1 MVISTFWTAL
11 PGPGR
16 RALEEAG
23 TSVLIRQGAFLTRQH
38 NRSSQV
44 YVLRSGAVQVWVDQA
59 GERVIL
65 DVLGPGDLVGELEAV
80 DGGVRE
86 ANVEALTPVQA
97 LVLPADR
104 FRTVLNADPEW
115 VWAVA
120 GVLAERLRD
129 ANELRI
135 SHFPDN
141 AERRLGTR
149 LLRLFARFGDPAED
163 GTVVV
168 RLPVCQQDLGRW
180 AGMGRRKVAQ
190 ILAGERVRGGLA
202 VTRNMIIARSPD
214 VLHRLAGDDED
225 LEDLAPG
232 APNPGAPN
240 PGAPNPGAANPGAAS
255 PGAANPGGAEPEGG
269 WRS

>member
-1 MVISTFWTAL
+1 MDIGTFWAEL

-23 TSVLIRQGAFLTRQH
+23 TSVLIRQGAFLMRQH

-44 YVLRSGAVQVWVDQA
+44 YVLRSGAVEVWVDRA

-86 ANVEALTPVQA
+86 ASVEALTPVQA

-104 FRTVLNADPEW
+104 FRTVLNGDPEW

-135 SHFPDN
+135 SHFPDD

-149 LLRLFARFGDPAED
+149 LIRLFARFGDPAD
-163 GTVVV
+163 GALVV
-168 RLPVCQQDLGRW
+168 RLPVSQQDLGRW

-190 ILAGERVRGGLA
+190 ILAGKRVRGDLT
-202 VTRNMIIARSPD
+202 VTRNSITARSPD
-214 VLHRLAGDDED
+214 VLHRLADDAGPDIAAPED
-225 LEDLAPG
+225 P
-232 APNPGAPN
+232 
-240 PGAPNPGAANPGAAS
+240 S
-255 PGAANPGGAEPEGG
+255 
-269 WRS
+269 

>member
-1 MVISTFWTAL
+1 MDISTFWAAL
-11 PGPGR
+11 PDPGR

-44 YVLRSGAVQVWVDQA
+44 YVLRSGAVEVWVDRA

-86 ANVEALTPVQA
+86 ASVEALTPVQA

-135 SHFPDN
+135 SHFPDD

-149 LLRLFARFGDPAED
+149 LLRLFARFGVPSEDED
-163 GTVVV
+163 GSLLV
-168 RLPVCQQDLGRW
+168 RLPICQQDLGRW

-190 ILAGERVRGGLA
+190 ILAGERVRGGLS
-202 VTRNMIIARSPD
+202 VTRNTITARSPE
-214 VLHRLAGDDED
+214 VLRRLAGDDAD
-225 LEDLAPG
+225 PAPG
-232 APNPGAPN
+232 GDP
-240 PGAPNPGAANPGAAS
+240 
-255 PGAANPGGAEPEGG
+255 
-269 WRS
+269 RS